1 MSHITSHSRN
11 PLLNLLIK
19 LDAMGDAIID
29 LQGQFEWVIQ
39 KKISPQIFDNGLE
52 LNTVHEENGWE
63 VSPRRWA
70 RESYFLWPNDEW
82 DPGSE
87 VDCTS
92 TDYWRY

>member
-29 LQGQFEWVIQ
+29 LEGQFEWVIQ
-39 KKISPQIFDNGLE
+39 KKFSPQIFDNGLK
-52 LNTVHEENGWE
+52 LNTVHVENGWE
-63 VSPRRWA
+63 VTPRRWA

-82 DPGSE
+82 DSGSD
-87 VDCTS
+87 VHCTVQ
-92 TDYWRY
+92 